1 MQEIYN
7 PQKIEKNIQD
17 EWYSNKTFKSE
28 VSSSKKFYCLSM
40 FPYPSGNLHMG
51 HVRNYTISD
60 VIARY
65 HRMHGENVLHPIGW
79 DAFGLPAEN
88 AAIQNKTSPKE
99 WTNKNINNMRD
110 QLKSLGFSYDWDR
123 EISTCSKE
131 YYKWEQWFFIELYK
145 KSLVYKKESM
155 VNWDPIDNTVLANEQ
170 VVDGKGWRSGADI
183 EKKKISQ
190 WFLKTT
196 NYSRELLSDLDE
208 LKSQWP
214 ENVLTMQKNWIGE
227 SNGAEL
233 CFKTSLNENINVFT
247 TRPDTIFGVTF
258 IAIAADHDF
267 IYKCNDQIKKFCADL
282 LNKNINNDKS
292 SANKDVHG
300 IFTSFYAVHPIT
312 DKKIPIWVGDYVLTG
327 YGTGAVMG
335 VPAHDS
341 RDNNFAKKYNLDI
354 VKVIE
359 SEDVKYKDIEDNV
372 YTGNGILINSLE
384 FNNLDNISASKSIIN
399 FIKENKIGKKVTNY
413 KLRDWGISRQR
424 YWGCPIPIIYREDGE
439 VLPVDQSELPIEL
452 PDDIDFTAG
461 GNPLE
466 NHPTWKYTKCKKTG
480 LKAIRETDTLD
491 TFFESSWY
499 QSRFCSPKDK
509 KNMVGEEANHWLPV
523 DIYVGGIEHAVLHL
537 LYARFFHKLMRDHG
551 LLNSNEPFK
560 SLVTQGMVLK
570 DGAKMSK
577 SKGNTVD
584 PKDLI
589 EKFGA
594 DTIRLFV
601 IFAAPV
607 ENSLEWSDH
616 GVEGSYKFLN
626 KLWNIGYKIKNFE
639 STKEIKTD
647 DEKKL
652 KIIIN
657 QAIAKITEDYGKR
670 LSLNTVVSTCMEV
683 CNSIQKSLNNNNVSQ
698 KVIFESYKS
707 LILLLNPI
715 TPHICSEISKELN
728 IIEIQN
734 EKSWPLVD
742 ENFIKDD
749 KNLIIIQIN
758 GKVRKKI
765 EVSDDISQKDL
776 EKHVLSLDEI
786 IKYTKN
792 CKVKKI
798 IYIKGKL
805 VNIVI

>member
-1 MQEIYN
+1 
-7 PQKIEKNIQD
+7 
-17 EWYSNKTFKSE
+17 
-28 VSSSKKFYCLSM
+28 
-40 FPYPSGNLHMG
+40 
-51 HVRNYTISD
+51 
-60 VIARY
+60 
-65 HRMHGENVLHPIGW
+65 
-79 DAFGLPAEN
+79 
-88 AAIQNKTSPKE
+88 
-99 WTNKNINNMRD
+99 
-110 QLKSLGFSYDWDR
+110 
-123 EISTCSKE
+123 
-131 YYKWEQWFFIELYK
+131 
-145 KSLVYKKESM
+145 
-155 VNWDPIDNTVLANEQ
+155 
-170 VVDGKGWRSGADI
+170 
-183 EKKKISQ
+183 
-190 WFLKTT
+190 
-196 NYSRELLSDLDE
+196 
-208 LKSQWP
+208 
-214 ENVLTMQKNWIGE
+214 
-227 SNGAEL
+227 
-233 CFKTSLNENINVFT
+233 
-247 TRPDTIFGVTF
+247 
-258 IAIAADHDF
+258 
-267 IYKCNDQIKKFCADL
+267 
-282 LNKNINNDKS
+282 
-292 SANKDVHG
+292 
-300 IFTSFYAVHPIT
+300 
-312 DKKIPIWVGDYVLTG
+312 
-327 YGTGAVMG
+327 
-335 VPAHDS
+335 
-341 RDNNFAKKYNLDI
+341 
-354 VKVIE
+354 
-359 SEDVKYKDIEDNV
+359 
-372 YTGNGILINSLE
+372 
-384 FNNLDNISASKSIIN
+384 
-399 FIKENKIGKKVTNY
+399 
-413 KLRDWGISRQR
+413 
-424 YWGCPIPIIYREDGE
+424 
-439 VLPVDQSELPIEL
+439 
-452 PDDIDFTAG
+452 
-461 GNPLE
+461 
-466 NHPTWKYTKCKKTG
+466 
-480 LKAIRETDTLD
+480 
-491 TFFESSWY
+491 
-499 QSRFCSPKDK
+499 
-509 KNMVGEEANHWLPV
+509 
-523 DIYVGGIEHAVLHL
+523 
-537 LYARFFHKLMRDHG
+537 MRDHG

-639 STKEIKTD
+639 STKKINTD

-715 TPHICSEISKELN
+715 TPHICSEISKELS
-728 IIEIQN
+728 ILEIQN

-776 EKHVLSLDEI
+776 EKHILSLDEI